1 MLVPDVQQMIQLFI
15 YIYLGFPRSL
25 SGKESA
31 CQCRRCGFNSWVWEI
46 PWRRK
51 WQPTPVFLPGKSHR
65 QRSLSGCSP
74 WGPKRVRQGRATEH
88 ASVCVYIYI
97 SFFRLFSIID
107 NYKILNVVPC
117 ANSRSLLFI
126 YFIYSSMYR
135 LSLNS
140 KFILPFSALV
150 TISFVSMSL
159 YLFYK

>member
-1 MLVPDVQQMIQLFI
+1 M
-15 YIYLGFPRSL
+15 
-25 SGKESA
+25 
-31 CQCRRCGFNSWVWEI
+31 
-46 PWRRK
+46 
-51 WQPTPVFLPGKSHR
+51 
-65 QRSLSGCSP
+65 
-74 WGPKRVRQGRATEH
+74 
-88 ASVCVYIYI
+88 CVYIYI

-107 NYKILNVVPC
+107 NYEILNVVPC